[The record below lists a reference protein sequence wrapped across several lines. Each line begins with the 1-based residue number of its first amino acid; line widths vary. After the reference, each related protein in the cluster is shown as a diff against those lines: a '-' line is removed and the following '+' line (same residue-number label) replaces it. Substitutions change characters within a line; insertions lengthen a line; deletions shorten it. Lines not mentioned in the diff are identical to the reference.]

1 MKKSIPNSEY
11 KPNKDSQEPA
21 FHLAP
26 HVHSELPALPPAYVW
41 PSVASPAYTEPEQ
54 PALPPPYVG
63 PKVVE
68 PSSYTYESQT
78 APAASDV
85 QQQITSRP
93 TVKPTTTRPQVRGS
107 PTPSPGRH
115 NTRVAYFVKLLNL
128 SFFLIGYIRPTT
140 YKPSF
145 VSSTSKPF
153 SLVIDSSK
161 NPQNNEKDEEVF
173 YIFYEN
179 DKKPLEPIKTGID
192 LQKYIE
198 EEIENAKKQT
208 QTQSQES
215 ERKERKPTEDSVYFD
230 VPIKI
235 EENGEG
241 FTPPSEIR

>member
-1 MKKSIPNSEY
+1 MFSA
-11 KPNKDSQEPA
+11 D
-21 FHLAP
+21 
-26 HVHSELPALPPAYVW
+26 
-41 PSVASPAYTEPEQ
+41 
-54 PALPPPYVG
+54 
-63 PKVVE
+63 
-68 PSSYTYESQT
+68 
-78 APAASDV
+78 
-85 QQQITSRP
+85 
-93 TVKPTTTRPQVRGS
+93 
-107 PTPSPGRH
+107 
-115 NTRVAYFVKLLNL
+115 
-128 SFFLIGYIRPTT
+128 YISPTT

-208 QTQSQES
+208 HTIENKEPV
-215 ERKERKPTEDSVYFD
+215 ERKQRKQTEDSVYFD

>member
-1 MKKSIPNSEY
+1 MY
-11 KPNKDSQEPA
+11 
-21 FHLAP
+21 
-26 HVHSELPALPPAYVW
+26 
-41 PSVASPAYTEPEQ
+41 
-54 PALPPPYVG
+54 
-63 PKVVE
+63 
-68 PSSYTYESQT
+68 
-78 APAASDV
+78 
-85 QQQITSRP
+85 
-93 TVKPTTTRPQVRGS
+93 
-107 PTPSPGRH
+107 
-115 NTRVAYFVKLLNL
+115 
-128 SFFLIGYIRPTT
+128 SFSTDYIIPTT

-153 SLVIDSSK
+153 SLIIDSSK
-161 NPQNNEKDEEVF
+161 NPKNNEKDEEVF

-208 QTQSQES
+208 QTKSEKA
-215 ERKERKPTEDSVYFD
+215 ERKKRKQTEDSEYFD

>member
-1 MKKSIPNSEY
+1 MY
-11 KPNKDSQEPA
+11 
-21 FHLAP
+21 
-26 HVHSELPALPPAYVW
+26 
-41 PSVASPAYTEPEQ
+41 
-54 PALPPPYVG
+54 
-63 PKVVE
+63 
-68 PSSYTYESQT
+68 
-78 APAASDV
+78 
-85 QQQITSRP
+85 
-93 TVKPTTTRPQVRGS
+93 
-107 PTPSPGRH
+107 
-115 NTRVAYFVKLLNL
+115 
-128 SFFLIGYIRPTT
+128 SFSTDYIIPTT

-153 SLVIDSSK
+153 SLIIDSSK
-161 NPQNNEKDEEVF
+161 NPKNNEKDEEVF

-208 QTQSQES
+208 QTKSEKA
-215 ERKERKPTEDSVYFD
+215 ERKQRKQTEDSEFFD

>member
-1 MKKSIPNSEY
+1 MFSA
-11 KPNKDSQEPA
+11 D
-21 FHLAP
+21 
-26 HVHSELPALPPAYVW
+26 
-41 PSVASPAYTEPEQ
+41 
-54 PALPPPYVG
+54 
-63 PKVVE
+63 
-68 PSSYTYESQT
+68 
-78 APAASDV
+78 
-85 QQQITSRP
+85 
-93 TVKPTTTRPQVRGS
+93 
-107 PTPSPGRH
+107 
-115 NTRVAYFVKLLNL
+115 
-128 SFFLIGYIRPTT
+128 YISPTT

-208 QTQSQES
+208 QTQTIKPV
-215 ERKERKPTEDSVYFD
+215 ERKQRKQDSVYFD

>member
-1 MKKSIPNSEY
+1 MY
-11 KPNKDSQEPA
+11 
-21 FHLAP
+21 
-26 HVHSELPALPPAYVW
+26 
-41 PSVASPAYTEPEQ
+41 
-54 PALPPPYVG
+54 
-63 PKVVE
+63 
-68 PSSYTYESQT
+68 
-78 APAASDV
+78 
-85 QQQITSRP
+85 
-93 TVKPTTTRPQVRGS
+93 
-107 PTPSPGRH
+107 
-115 NTRVAYFVKLLNL
+115 
-128 SFFLIGYIRPTT
+128 SFSTDYIIPTT

-153 SLVIDSSK
+153 SLIIDSSK
-161 NPQNNEKDEEVF
+161 NPKNNEKDEEVF

-208 QTQSQES
+208 QTKSEKAERKKRKQTEES
-215 ERKERKPTEDSVYFD
+215 EYFD